1 MKKIY
6 DSNNI
11 SKKIQYGETLS
22 FSIDDIGSESSIL
35 IFGKKHVGSGS
46 FIFSIESKGEVIYQK
61 EAKFLSR
68 NTMEIK
74 IPIYLNKDVKNIILN
89 IAGTKHSKVF
99 IQKVCFFS
107 VESMKIEN
115 DISYERESSFL
126 FIVPYT
132 IYGGAEIYIES
143 LIKNITK
150 SDKVKVSV
158 LAHKH
163 NSIGSRFSQ
172 ENVNV
177 IQFYSQNSISSNILQ
192 KDYDYIIYYN
202 SMSIYRKVT
211 SLSRK
216 IRGKIIEIYHSDFE
230 WSDAI
235 SKQSERSGIDLL
247 LKITESVGK
256 HINFSSK
263 ILRVPIDI
271 KRFSP
276 KSRIT
281 VRRKLDLDDKKTI
294 GTICRLSPEKNLG
307 YFLDIA
313 KMMPEYNFVIVGDG
327 PEKKSLLYRI
337 RTEGIGN
344 VNMVGYHENTE
355 DYLNSF
361 DLFILTSHIEGTPIS
376 MLEAMS
382 CGTNVVV
389 PKVGGI
395 PDIIKDDRNFL
406 KMNLKEDISIIKK
419 CFEFSPDFRK
429 YILDNHSDEKISN
442 DFLRYCFHQDKVYR
456 KIRPWEV
463 ALNGEY
469 I

>member
-11 SKKIQYGETLS
+11 CKKVQYGKNLS
-22 FSIDDIGSESSIL
+22 FDIDNLGSETSIL

-46 FIFSIESKGEVIYQK
+46 FVISIESGGDAVYQK

-68 NTMEIK
+68 NIAEIK
-74 IPIYLNKDVKNIILN
+74 VPIYLNNNIKNIKLN
-89 IAGTKHSKVF
+89 IIGVNNSKVF
-99 IQKVCFFS
+99 IQKLCVFS
-107 VESMKIEN
+107 LELSKSEEC
-115 DISYERESSFL
+115 ISYERESSFL

-132 IYGGAEIYIES
+132 IYGGAEVYIES
-143 LIKNITK
+143 LINNITK

-158 LAHKH
+158 LSHKH
-163 NSIGSRFSQ
+163 NNIGSKFSK

-202 SMSIYRKVT
+202 STSVYRQVT

-216 IRGKIIEIYHSDFE
+216 IKGKVVELYHSDFE

-235 SKQSERSGIDLL
+235 SKQSERVGVDLL
-247 LKITESVGK
+247 LKITESVGN
-256 HINFSSK
+256 HINFPSK
-263 ILRVPIDI
+263 ILRVPIDT
-271 KRFSP
+271 KRFVP
-276 KSRIT
+276 KSRVI
-281 VRRKLDLDDKKTI
+281 VRKKLNLENKKTI
-294 GTICRLSPEKNLG
+294 GTICRLSSEKNLG

-313 KMMPEYNFVIVGDG
+313 KIMPDYNFVIVGDG
-327 PEKKSLLYRI
+327 PEKKSLLYKI
-337 RTEGIGN
+337 RQEGINN
-344 VNMVGYHENTE
+344 VNMVGYQKNTE
-355 DYLNSF
+355 EYLNSF
-361 DLFILTSHIEGTPIS
+361 DLFVLTSHIEGTPIS

-382 CGTNVVV
+382 CGVNIAV

-406 KMNLKEDISIIKK
+406 KMNLKEDVSIIKE
-419 CFEFSPDFRK
+419 CFNFSYDFRQ
-429 YILDNHSDEKISN
+429 YVLDNHSEEKISN
-442 DFLRYCFHQDKVYR
+442 NFLKYCFYQDKIYR
-456 KIRPWEV
+456 EIRPWEV
-463 ALNGEY
+463 ALHGEY